1 MNLPVA
7 TYHFQCIIH
16 PWMRQTVEVD
26 KR

>member
-16 PWMRQTVEVD
+16 PWMRQTAEVD